1 MGTITVKATYDGVSF
16 KIQDPVDLEPN
27 TEYILTIE
35 KEDSK
40 KSENAIDFLIRNAGT
55 ISGPSDFSEEHD
67 HYLYGTPK
75 KGKQREWD
83 QFLLIHHLLLQC
95 LHRKTG
101 IIIKHERY
109 LMIFLIIKE
118 YGLQMLLSMKLETVF
133 QKPIKKLLL
142 SSFEIA
148 TILNKYT

>member
-1 MGTITVKATYDGVSF
+1 MGAITVKATYDGVSF

-75 KGKQREWD
+75 KGRQRE
-83 QFLLIHHLLLQC
+83 
-95 LHRKTG
+95 
-101 IIIKHERY
+101 
-109 LMIFLIIKE
+109 
-118 YGLQMLLSMKLETVF
+118 
-133 QKPIKKLLL
+133 
-142 SSFEIA
+142 
-148 TILNKYT
+148 

>member
-1 MGTITVKATYDGVSF
+1 MGAITVKATYDGVSF

-75 KGKQREWD
+75 KGKQRE
-83 QFLLIHHLLLQC
+83 
-95 LHRKTG
+95 
-101 IIIKHERY
+101 
-109 LMIFLIIKE
+109 
-118 YGLQMLLSMKLETVF
+118 
-133 QKPIKKLLL
+133 
-142 SSFEIA
+142 
-148 TILNKYT
+148 

>member
-1 MGTITVKATYDGVSF
+1 MGAITVKATYDGVSF

-40 KSENAIDFLIRNAGT
+40 KPENVIDFLIRNAGT

-75 KGKQREWD
+75 KGKQRE
-83 QFLLIHHLLLQC
+83 
-95 LHRKTG
+95 
-101 IIIKHERY
+101 
-109 LMIFLIIKE
+109 
-118 YGLQMLLSMKLETVF
+118 
-133 QKPIKKLLL
+133 
-142 SSFEIA
+142 
-148 TILNKYT
+148 